1 MKNIKDLMNLDKG
14 DLIAGVAGLAFAG
27 PVAPLA
33 GPILAVGAKKAFSAL
48 LNGIQNDNEDKKA
61 ISDLEQLIY
70 NGDPEEAIK
79 LLDKNKDKYPKLIYH
94 YQKGI
99 CYENIGIIKENALEE
114 SCEELGININEIETN
129 SKLLST
135 KKEIASYKIKAKR
148 EFDKSLVSIK
158 ESPDLAE
165 CAKSIHFE
173 LYKLYAD
180 PSIGEEYDILNA
192 RRHAIAALGGA
203 DEEIDVN
210 EHYSR
215 ITDYVIEQ
223 EGLFLSQPY
232 GQRQFLY
239 MARNDNDIA
248 GCYDDNI
255 YNVFT
260 IQKYPQE
267 FSFPAGHPQP
277 NSLYYAHPA
286 IPGYYIPIDTADE
299 VLFKDKVNAFCQLAQ
314 CLGAT
319 EITFRSTKGKRID
332 ESTITSLDI
341 EAGGEYKGVG
351 GSAGYNN
358 NRKKTEKSTHDEA
371 SLMRQTYNPTILPH
385 IPNDN
390 SWYKV
395 DNDWKR
401 LTKQRMEGNMLHY
414 STKISSHD
422 TMAVTGARMDGVKA
436 AFNTFVAKGNASV
449 NIQKETSFE
458 REEET
463 EWEIS
468 VEFKPF
474 CEFETTNNKDYSLRF
489 DIDNILHKPNSDT
502 VVALHGQMLPWNIKA
517 GEEICV
523 WDKHNNLIGEFDV
536 SSIMMFGKLLDGG
549 ECGDTDCGLVIDNI
563 NKLPINNVKYVT
575 LKTTQET
582 FELPSNEISA
592 SEQEYIDELK
602 EMLAEGELTPR
613 ERRLLDKI
621 RISLGISDERA
632 IQLEESLQPTLT
644 DEEQDYL
651 NEYKAII
658 AEGEPT
664 DRDLRLLSKFRKAL
678 DISEERAEEIERLA
692 ASMA

>member
-1 MKNIKDLMNLDKG
+1 MTNWKKMAVDAIVGSTDGNIADSILSRVVPAYRGYKITKKYLEGEYDDEEEEDDTSAFDIILNEEDPEVKLKLLEEYKEDLP
-14 DLIAGVAGLAFAG
+14 LAF
-27 PVAPLA
+27 
-33 GPILAVGAKKAFSAL
+33 
-48 LNGIQNDNEDKKA
+48 
-61 ISDLEQLIY
+61 
-70 NGDPEEAIK
+70 
-79 LLDKNKDKYPKLIYH
+79 YH
-94 YQKGI
+94 YTKGECFDTI
-99 CYENIGIIKENALEE
+99 AD
-114 SCEELGININEIETN
+114 
-129 SKLLST
+129 T
-135 KKEIASYKIKAKR
+135 KKE
-148 EFDKSLVSIK
+148 
-158 ESPDLAE
+158 
-165 CAKSIHFE
+165 E
-173 LYKLYAD
+173 L
-180 PSIGEEYDILNA
+180 EEYDIDDEDDEDVQAIKRDIKRYNSQAKQEFNKSLEFNIPVINKWAHHYLYWVAVREKDDDLLNV
-192 RRHAIAALGGA
+192 RRHTIACMDGI
-203 DEEIDVN
+203 DYMREI
-210 EHYSR
+210 YSR
-215 ITDYVIEQ
+215 ITDYIIEEEE

-267 FSFPAGHPQP
+267 LSFPVGHPLP

-286 IPGYYIPIDTADE
+286 QPGYYIPIDTADE

-319 EITFRSTKGKRID
+319 EITFRSTKGKRIN
-332 ESTITSLDI
+332 ESTMTSLDI

-371 SLMRQTYNPTILPH
+371 SLMRQTYNPTILPY
-385 IPNDN
+385 IPKDN
-390 SWYKV
+390 FWYKV

-401 LTKQRMEGNMLHY
+401 LANQRMEGNMLHY

-422 TMAVTGARMDGVKA
+422 TMAVTGAQMDGVKA
-436 AFNTFVAKGNASV
+436 AFNAFVAKGNASV

-502 VVALHGQMLPWNIKA
+502 VVALHGQMLPWDIKA

-523 WDKHNNLIGEFDV
+523 WDKHNNLIGEFEV
-536 SSIMMFGKLLDGG
+536 SSIMMFGKLLDRG

>member
-1 MKNIKDLMNLDKG
+1 MADSILWGATTQNTKDPKVKLVLLKLRLENLELFKIHVP
-14 DLIAGVAGLAFAG
+14 IA
-27 PVAPLA
+27 
-33 GPILAVGAKKAFSAL
+33 
-48 LNGIQNDNEDKKA
+48 E
-61 ISDLEQLIY
+61 
-70 NGDPEEAIK
+70 
-79 LLDKNKDKYPKLIYH
+79 YH
-94 YQKGI
+94 YAKGNCFSI
-99 CYENIGIIKENALEE
+99 MADTKEEELEE
-114 SCEELGININEIETN
+114 YNIDDEDGDEDDKEVQSIKREIKQYRTQAKQEFYKSLEFNDPVLNKYAHHGLFLIETRE
-129 SKLLST
+129 
-135 KKEIASYKIKAKR
+135 KEH
-148 EFDKSLVSIK
+148 DV
-158 ESPDLAE
+158 
-165 CAKSIHFE
+165 
-173 LYKLYAD
+173 
-180 PSIGEEYDILNA
+180 LNA
-192 RRHAIAALGGA
+192 RRHAIACMDKFSELR
-203 DEEIDVN
+203 EQ
-210 EHYSR
+210 YSR
-215 ITDYVIEQ
+215 ITVLIIEQ
-223 EGLFLSQPY
+223 GLFLSQPY

-267 FSFPAGHPQP
+267 LSFPAGHPQP

-299 VLFKDKVNAFCQLAQ
+299 VLFKDKVNAFCQLVQ

-319 EITFRSTKGKRID
+319 EITFRLTKGKRID
-332 ESTITSLDI
+332 ESTMTSLDI
-341 EAGGEYKGVG
+341 EAGGEYKGFG

-371 SLMRQTYNPTILPH
+371 SLMRQTYNPTILPY

-390 SWYKV
+390 YWYKV

-401 LTKQRMEGNMLHY
+401 LANQRMEGNMLHY

-422 TMAVTGARMDGVKA
+422 TMAVTGAQMDGVKA
-436 AFNTFVAKGNASV
+436 AFNAFVAKGNASV

-468 VEFKPF
+468 VEFKPL

-489 DIDNILHKPNSDT
+489 IIDNILHKPNSDT
-502 VVALHGQMLPWNIKA
+502 VVALHGQMLPWDIKA